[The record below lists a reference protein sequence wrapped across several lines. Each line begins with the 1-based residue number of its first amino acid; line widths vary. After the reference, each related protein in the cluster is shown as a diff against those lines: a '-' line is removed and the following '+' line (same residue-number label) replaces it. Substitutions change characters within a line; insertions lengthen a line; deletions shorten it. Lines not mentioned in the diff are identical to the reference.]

1 MKTLLF
7 TTAILLSATIIPT
20 LEASTGVTRVN
31 TQHQIDCKKYTY
43 STTKTARQALHH
55 KGLHTHAQLIVR
67 LIEACENQANGGF
80 SVQQTQ
86 DLHYKNDAEINQRR
100 NMHYYS
106 QQSKGRY

>member
-1 MKTLLF
+1 MKLTIFTL
-7 TTAILLSATIIPT
+7 ALLANATIIPT
-20 LEASTGVTRVN
+20 LEASN
-31 TQHQIDCKKYTY
+31 TIDCKKYTY